1 MHEGVTETVHSA
13 ANKYEIRVVPLYEAF
28 NGPDGNEKSGEK
40 GYLSDGGHTSVC
52 GIQRTDAWQNA
63 GWLASKKIDA

>member
-40 GYLSDGGHTSVC
+40 GYLSDGVMRTGSTSL
-52 GIQRTDAWQNA
+52 GGSRTMSLENPAQTT
-63 GWLASKKIDA
+63 